1 MAGRIAIALAC
12 LAIFHTPD
20 GFELRVDT
28 RHIAAVRPA
37 AHVKQHLAPGTN
49 SVVYVTTNNFGIV
62 ETVDQA
68 QQAIRNCVDGDPP
81 PE

>member
-1 MAGRIAIALAC
+1 VRYAILLC

-20 GFELRVDT
+20 GGELRVDT

-37 AHVKQHLAPGTN
+37 ANIKSHLASGTR

-68 QQAIRNCVDGDPP
+68 QQAIRNCIDGDTQVA